1 MKFLNGWV
9 FLMVVICKKKSS
21 GYKPIRGNELEIIA
35 KLMESKYYD
44 ESEVTFKN
52 DDVYFTITN
61 EYGEEE
67 NFKNFKDAYF
77 RIEENGEVI
86 FKYNTDPFE
95 YIAVIFDI
103 CKIDSVYA
111 HWLLLAPN
119 IKSIRRLQTN
129 PITWELQLHN
139 SYFANNQ
146 VLTMSSGDI
155 LIFNRKSRKIHT
167 VLERIDNDVEET
179 LRKND
184 YTIIEKG
191 VETYDNCR
199 K

>member
-1 MKFLNGWV
+1 
-9 FLMVVICKKKSS
+9 MVIICKKKSK

-44 ESEVTFKN
+44 ESEVTFKD

-61 EYGEEE
+61 EYGDEE

-86 FKYNTDPFE
+86 FKYNNPDPFE

-103 CKIDSVYA
+103 CKIDSVYT

-119 IKSIRRLQTN
+119 IKSIRRLQTI

-167 VLERIDNDVEET
+167 VLERIDEDVEET

-184 YTIIEKG
+184 YIIIEM
-191 VETYDNCR
+191 E
-199 K
+199 

>member
-1 MKFLNGWV
+1 M
-9 FLMVVICKKKSS
+9 
-21 GYKPIRGNELEIIA
+21 EIIA

-61 EYGEEE
+61 EYGDEE
-67 NFKNFKDAYF
+67 NFKNFKDTYF

-86 FKYNTDPFE
+86 FKHNNPDLLE

-167 VLERIDNDVEET
+167 VLERIDEDVEET

-184 YTIIEKG
+184 YIIIEK
-191 VETYDNCR
+191 E
-199 K
+199 

>member
-1 MKFLNGWV
+1 
-9 FLMVVICKKKSS
+9 MVIICKKKSKE
-21 GYKPIRGNELEIIA
+21 YKPIRGNELEIIA

-44 ESEVTFKN
+44 KSEVTFKN

-61 EYGEEE
+61 EYGDEE

-86 FKYNTDPFE
+86 FKYNIPDPLE

-103 CKIDSVYA
+103 CGIDSVYA

-119 IKSIRRLQTN
+119 IKSIRRLPTN
-129 PITWELQLHN
+129 PTTWELQLP
-139 SYFANNQ
+139 NQ
-146 VLTMSSGDI
+146 FITMASGNI
-155 LIFNRKSRKIHT
+155 LIFNRKSRKIHA
-167 VLERIDNDVEET
+167 VLERIDEDVEET

-184 YTIIEKG
+184 YIIIEK
-191 VETYDNCR
+191 E
-199 K
+199 